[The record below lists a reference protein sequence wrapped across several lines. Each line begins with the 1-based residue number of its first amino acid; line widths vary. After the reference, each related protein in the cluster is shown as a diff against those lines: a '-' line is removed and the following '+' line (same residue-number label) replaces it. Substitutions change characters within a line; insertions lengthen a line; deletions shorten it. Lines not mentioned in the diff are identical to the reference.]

1 MTYQNIFFDLDHT
14 IWDFEA
20 NAKDSIHEVFHQT
33 NLRERGIEDF
43 DLFFEHYSVH
53 NTRLWDL
60 YTKGRI
66 KQDVLKWKRMYL
78 AMLDFKI
85 ADEGLAREMDKQFL
99 TILPTKSKVFPYT
112 FETLD
117 YLLGKNY
124 RLHLITNG
132 FDAIQAGKLKSS
144 DLEKYFEQIVTS
156 EASGSLKPKPE
167 IFQYALQAAK
177 AETQSSIM
185 IGDNQDADIAG
196 ANNVDIDTV
205 WVNHIDAEQLVPS
218 KYTITSLDQLREIL

>member
-43 DLFFEHYSVH
+43 DLFFDHYSVH

-85 ADEGLAREMDKQFL
+85 ADEALAREMDKQFL
-99 TILPTKSKVFPYT
+99 TILPTKSKVFPHT
-112 FETLD
+112 FEILD
-117 YLLGKNY
+117 YLLEKNY

-144 DLEKYFEQIVTS
+144 NLENYFEEVVTS

-177 AETQSSIM
+177 AEKTSSIM

-196 ANNVDIDTV
+196 ANNVGIDTV
-205 WVNHIDAEQLVPS
+205 WVNHIEAQQIVPS
-218 KYTITSLDQLREIL
+218 KYTITSLDELRTIL

>member
-20 NAKDSIHEVFHQT
+20 NAKDSIQEVFQQT
-33 NLRERGIEDF
+33 NLVERGIEDF
-43 DLFFEHYSVH
+43 DHFFDRYSVH
-53 NTRLWDL
+53 NEHLWDL

-85 ADEGLAREMDKQFL
+85 ADEVLAKEMDKEFL
-99 TILPTKSKVFPYT
+99 TILPTKSKLFPHT
-112 FETLD
+112 LEILD
-117 YLLGKNY
+117 YLVEKNY

-132 FDAIQAGKLKSS
+132 FDTIQTGKLKSS
-144 DLEKYFEQIVTS
+144 NLEKYFDLMVTS

-167 IFQYALQAAK
+167 IFEYALETAK
-177 AETQSSIM
+177 AERQSSIM
-185 IGDNQDADIAG
+185 IGDNQDADIKG
-196 ANNVDIDTV
+196 ANNVEIDTV
-205 WVNHIDAEQLVPS
+205 WVNHIDAKQIVPS
-218 KYTITSLDQLREIL
+218 TYTITSLEQLREIL

>member
-20 NAKDSIHEVFHQT
+20 NAKDSIHEVFQQT
-33 NLRERGIEDF
+33 NLNERGITDF
-43 DLFFEHYSVH
+43 DQFFDRYSVH

-78 AMLDFKI
+78 AILDFKI
-85 ADEGLAREMDKQFL
+85 ADEALAKEMDKQFL

-112 FETLD
+112 FEILD
-117 YLLGKNY
+117 YLVEKNY

-132 FDAIQAGKLKSS
+132 FDVIQAGKLKSS
-144 DLEKYFEQIVTS
+144 NMEKYFENVVTS

-167 IFQYALQAAK
+167 IFEYALNAAK
-177 AETQSSIM
+177 AERQTSIM

-196 ANNVDIDTV
+196 ANGVEIDTV
-205 WVNHIDAEQLVPS
+205 WVNHIAAEQIVPS
-218 KYTITSLDQLREIL
+218 KYTITSLDQLKGIL

>member
-14 IWDFEA
+14 IWDFES
-20 NAKDSIHEVFHQT
+20 NAKETIQEVFNQT
-33 NLRERGIEDF
+33 NLQERGIHDF
-43 DLFFEHYSVH
+43 DIFFQHYSVH
-53 NTRLWDL
+53 NAKLWDL
-60 YTKGRI
+60 YTKGRV

-78 AMLDFKI
+78 SMLDFKI
-85 ADEGLAREMDKQFL
+85 ADEALAREMDKQFL
-99 TILPTKSKVFPYT
+99 TILSTKSKVFPHT
-112 FETLD
+112 FEILD
-117 YLLGKNY
+117 YLLEKNY

-144 DLEKYFEQIVTS
+144 RLDKYFENVVTS

-167 IFQYALQAAK
+167 IFEYALNAAK
-177 AETQSSIM
+177 AEKQSSIM

-205 WVNHIDAEQLVPS
+205 WVNHIDAKQIVPS
-218 KYTITSLDQLREIL
+218 KYTITSLKQLKGIL

>member
-20 NAKDSIHEVFHQT
+20 NAKDSIREVFQRT
-33 NLRERGIEDF
+33 NLNERGIEDF
-43 DLFFEHYSVH
+43 DLFFDHYSVH
-53 NTRLWDL
+53 NTRLWNL

-85 ADEGLAREMDKQFL
+85 ADETLAKDMDRQFL

-112 FETLD
+112 FEILD
-117 YLLGKNY
+117 YLLEKNY

-132 FDAIQAGKLKSS
+132 FYAIQAGKLKSS
-144 DLEKYFEQIVTS
+144 QLEKYFENVVTS
-156 EASGSLKPKPE
+156 EGSGSLKPKPE
-167 IFQYALQAAK
+167 IFEYALNAAK
-177 AETQSSIM
+177 AERQSSIM

-196 ANNVDIDTV
+196 ANNVEIDTV
-205 WVNHIDAEQLVPS
+205 WVNHIDAKQIVPS
-218 KYTITSLDQLREIL
+218 KYTITSLDQLEGIL

>member
-43 DLFFEHYSVH
+43 DLFFDHYSVH

-85 ADEGLAREMDKQFL
+85 ADEALAREMDKQFL
-99 TILPTKSKVFPYT
+99 TILPTKSRVFPHT
-112 FETLD
+112 FEILD
-117 YLLGKNY
+117 YLLEKNY

-144 DLEKYFEQIVTS
+144 NLEKYFEEVVTS

-177 AETQSSIM
+177 AEKPSSIM

-196 ANNVDIDTV
+196 ANNVGIDTV
-205 WVNHIDAEQLVPS
+205 WVNHIEAQQIVPS
-218 KYTITSLDQLREIL
+218 KYTITSLDELKGIL

>member
-20 NAKDSIHEVFHQT
+20 NAKDSIREVFQQT
-33 NLRERGIEDF
+33 NLNERGIEDF
-43 DLFFEHYSVH
+43 DLFFDHYSVH

-85 ADEGLAREMDKQFL
+85 ADEVLAKDMDRQFL

-112 FETLD
+112 FEILD
-117 YLLGKNY
+117 YLLEKNY

-144 DLEKYFEQIVTS
+144 QLEKYFENVVTS
-156 EASGSLKPKPE
+156 EGSGSLKPKAE
-167 IFQYALQAAK
+167 IFEYALNAAK
-177 AETQSSIM
+177 AKRQSSIM

-196 ANNVDIDTV
+196 ANNVEIDTV
-205 WVNHIDAEQLVPS
+205 WVNHIDAKQIIPS
-218 KYTITSLDQLREIL
+218 KYTITSLDQLEGIL

>member
-20 NAKDSIHEVFHQT
+20 NAKDSIYEVFQQT
-33 NLRERGIEDF
+33 NLNERGITDF
-43 DLFFEHYSVH
+43 DQFFNRYSVH

-78 AMLDFKI
+78 AILDFKI
-85 ADEGLAREMDKQFL
+85 ADEALAKEMDKQFL
-99 TILPTKSKVFPYT
+99 TILPTKSKVFPHT
-112 FETLD
+112 FEILD
-117 YLLGKNY
+117 YLVEKNY

-144 DLEKYFEQIVTS
+144 NMEKYFENVVTS

-167 IFQYALQAAK
+167 IFEYALNEAK
-177 AETQSSIM
+177 AERQTSIM

-196 ANNVDIDTV
+196 ANGVEIDTI
-205 WVNHIDAEQLVPS
+205 WVNHIAAEQIVPS
-218 KYTITSLDQLREIL
+218 KYTITSLDQLKGIL

>member
-20 NAKDSIHEVFHQT
+20 NAKEAIEEIFLQT

-43 DLFFEHYSVH
+43 DDFFERYSVH
-53 NTRLWDL
+53 NTRLWSL
-60 YTKGRI
+60 YTKGHI

-85 ADEGLAREMDKQFL
+85 ADEALARQMDKQFL
-99 TILPTKSKVFPYT
+99 SLLPTKSKLFPYT
-112 FETLD
+112 LEILD
-117 YLLGKNY
+117 YLSEKNY

-144 DLEKYFEQIVTS
+144 NLEKYFEQVVTS
-156 EASGSLKPKPE
+156 ETSGSLKPNPE
-167 IFQYALQAAK
+167 IFQYALNAAK
-177 AETQSSIM
+177 AEKASSMM

-196 ANNVDIDTV
+196 ANNVEIDTV
-205 WVNHIDAEQLVPS
+205 WVNHIGAEQVVPS
-218 KYTITSLDQLREIL
+218 KFTITSLEELREIL